1 MQEIHIY
8 SQEGDVLYAPC
19 RFDFDGVLP
28 FCAGLEG
35 DQLGDPGS
43 GIIVST
49 QDKHLGTLDAHGKLA
64 TSGLR
69 KIKWLV
75 ELTVMNQECIDLQY
89 VGEAGEY
96 AGEVGAYEENECH
109 CATKNKDEEYSQ
121 YFGEE
126 GDWGEVGE

>member
-1 MQEIHIY
+1 VQEIHIY

-35 DQLGDPGS
+35 DQLGDPGWKA
-43 GIIVST
+43 GDV
-49 QDKHLGTLDAHGKLA
+49 G
-64 TSGLR
+64 
-69 KIKWLV
+69 
-75 ELTVMNQECIDLQY
+75 EY

-96 AGEVGAYEENECH
+96 AGEVGE
-109 CATKNKDEEYSQ
+109 